1 MKIKLKRNIFIE
13 DASHFEKEVVD
24 VNDTKLANKLITLDY
39 AEAANPDTE
48 TDPELD
54 KLVKEIRTEKTT
66 GKK

>member
-13 DASHFEKEVVD
+13 DACHFEKELVD
-24 VNDTKLANKLITLDY
+24 VNDNKLANKLITLDY
-39 AEAANPDTE
+39 AEAANSDTE

-54 KLVKEIRTEKTT
+54 KLVKELRT